1 MFGLM
6 SSCNSNS
13 SSEITTTDSTRIDT
27 TGATYDPN
35 FNVEAQSFADLKILR
50 YQVPGFNQLSLREKQ
65 LAYYLSEA
73 ALAGRDI
80 FYDQKS
86 KYGLTLRKTLE
97 AMYGTYTG
105 DKSSD
110 DWKKF
115 EEYCGRFWFSYG
127 THHHYSNEKFL
138 PEYPA
143 EYFEKVIKASDTHFV
158 S

>member
-1 MFGLM
+1 MIFNFKSVCVGIMLIGVI

-13 SSEITTTDSTRIDT
+13 ATEITTTNSTRIDT

-86 KYGLTLRKTLE
+86 RYGLTRRSRLE
-97 AMYGTYTG
+97 AI
-105 DKSSD
+105 
-110 DWKKF
+110 
-115 EEYCGRFWFSYG
+115 CG
-127 THHHYSNEKFL
+127 
-138 PEYPA
+138 P
-143 EYFEKVIKASDTHFV
+143 
-158 S
+158 